1 MKLGFIG
8 VGNVGGP
15 VCRNLMKKGYGVIVH
30 DLNPHAVERC
40 TSLGASKAES
50 PKEVASQSNV
60 VFSSLPLPADVEMVA
75 LGKNGIVEGA
85 HEGLMYVDL
94 STNLPAFAQKLATEL
109 AKYGIAMLDAP
120 VIRGLVEVEGT
131 MTSVL
136 VGGDAETFEK
146 VEPLLQSMAKN
157 IFHVGGH
164 GAGCTVKLV
173 NNYLEYCN
181 LAVAKEGL
189 MLGVKGGINPE
200 LLLQVLQ
207 ASNGDSPFLH
217 HITRAVGSG
226 NYRAEYAMDLSMFKS
241 TNTGLTG
248 KSLKMALQLGEALDV
263 PLLFGSLLINLMR
276 QPKGPGTGGVS

>member
-40 TSLGASKAES
+40 TSLGASKADS

-85 HEGLMYVDL
+85 HEGLIYVDL
-94 STNLPAFAQKLATEL
+94 STNLPAFAQELATEL

-120 VIRGLVEVEGT
+120 VIRGLAEVEGA

-136 VGGDAETFEK
+136 VGGDTETFEK
-146 VEPLLQSMAKN
+146 VKPLLQSMAKN

-207 ASNGDSPFLH
+207 ASSGDSPFLH
-217 HITRAVGSG
+217 HITRAVASG

-241 TNTGLTG
+241 TSTGLTG
-248 KSLKMALQLGEALDV
+248 KSLKMGLQLGEDLGV
-263 PLLFGSLLINLMR
+263 PLLFGSLLINLMHKA
-276 QPKGPGTGGVS
+276 KGPGSGGVS